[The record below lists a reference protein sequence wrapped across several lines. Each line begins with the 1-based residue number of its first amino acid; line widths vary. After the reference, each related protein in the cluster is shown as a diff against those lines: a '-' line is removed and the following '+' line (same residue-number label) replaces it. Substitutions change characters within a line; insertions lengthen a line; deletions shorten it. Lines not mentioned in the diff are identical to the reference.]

1 MHVYVYL
8 YQGCFIDKENLN
20 MEDLISIIIPI
31 YNVADFLEDSLESVV
46 NQTYNNL
53 QIILVNDASED
64 GSDIICKNYEK
75 KDIRICL
82 INHEIRKGVAEARN
96 TGLNASKGKYIG
108 FVDPD
113 DFVELNIF
121 EKLYYAIKKNSA
133 DISVCGYR
141 IFGNKKDDKVGRIT
155 TNTFNRQEALGMLVK
170 DSEMPS
176 YLWNK
181 LFKVE
186 LFENCLFNSGCRYED
201 LRIMHRLFMKANTIA
216 TIDNRLYHYRI
227 RNGSITNT
235 TKLNNS
241 KELIDALDQR
251 CEDLLGTNYYIDS
264 RVTELIQ
271 IRRILSEII
280 LSHADRKLL
289 YNETMLKERE
299 IYNECCKSLNISQK
313 LKCKFFFGF
322 PTLYAKYLFH

>member
-53 QIILVNDASED
+53 QIILVNDASKD
-64 GSDIICKNYEK
+64 DCDIICEKYQK
-75 KDIRICL
+75 KDKRICL
-82 INHEIRKGVAEARN
+82 INHETRKGVAEARN
-96 TGLNASKGKYIG
+96 TGLSASKGKYIG

-113 DFVELNIF
+113 DFVELDIF
-121 EKLYYAIKKNSA
+121 EKLYNTIKENSA
-133 DISVCGYR
+133 DISVCGYQ
-141 IFGNKKDDKVGRIT
+141 IFGNKKDDKEGRIT
-155 TNTFNRQEALGMLVK
+155 AKRFNCQEALDMLIK

-181 LFKVE
+181 LFKAE
-186 LFENCLFNSGCRYED
+186 LFKNCLFDSGCRYED
-201 LRIMHRLFMKANTIA
+201 LRIMHRLFMKANVIVS
-216 TIDNRLYHYRI
+216 IDNRLYHYRI
-227 RNGSITNT
+227 RNGSITNL

-251 CEDLLGTNYYIDS
+251 CEDLRDTNYYIDS
-264 RVTELIQ
+264 RITELIQ
-271 IRRILSEII
+271 IRRILAEII
-280 LSHADRKLL
+280 LSHVDK
-289 YNETMLKERE
+289 NVFFNKTMLKGKE
-299 IYNECCKSLNISQK
+299 IYKECYRYLNINQK
-313 LKCKFFFGF
+313 VKCQLFFLF

>member
-1 MHVYVYL
+1 M
-8 YQGCFIDKENLN
+8 K
-20 MEDLISIIIPI
+20 DLISIIIPI

-64 GSDIICKNYEK
+64 GCDIICKKYAK
-75 KDIRICL
+75 KDKRICL
-82 INHEIRKGVAEARN
+82 INHETRKGVAEARN

-113 DFVELNIF
+113 DFVELDIF
-121 EKLYYAIKKNSA
+121 EKLYYTIKKNSA
-133 DISVCGYR
+133 DIAVCGYR
-141 IFGNKKDDKVGRIT
+141 VFGNKQDEKEGRIT
-155 TNTFNRQEALGMLVK
+155 ANRFNRQEALNILIK
-170 DSEMPS
+170 DSEMTS

-181 LFKVE
+181 LFKAE
-186 LFENCLFNSGCRYED
+186 LFENCLFDSGCRYED
-201 LRIMHRLFMKANTIA
+201 LRIMHRLFMKANIIA

-241 KELIDALDQR
+241 KELLEALDQR
-251 CEDLLGTNYYIDS
+251 CEDLRGTIYYIGS
-264 RVTELIQ
+264 RITELIQ

-280 LSHADRKLL
+280 LSHADRKTL
-289 YNETMLKERE
+289 YNEALLKERE
-299 IYNECCKSLNISQK
+299 IYNECYKDLNFSQK
-313 LKCKFFFGF
+313 VKCQLFFSF